1 MKATSTIMLDT
12 NLWSSI
18 GDDCAS
24 SDFDALVRS
33 RSLQVMVAP
42 STLMEVAR
50 HPVPQ
55 VRQRIISALARY
67 PRGRLSTEAE
77 VESAEVVAEIRRLR
91 PQWMRT
97 MPDTAKAAS
106 LHTFW
111 TRRIWRAAVQ
121 DAQRI
126 HDHEAAQK
134 PIFDAAVAL
143 QKKNRSLLLQGNL
156 SMRPLTALLASG
168 SAEVAARCAQ
178 GWNGDP
184 IEAWRLDSRMVFWQQ
199 LVEVVSRAP
208 FTAEDTTFADWV
220 GAYVDLAA
228 VRSDPI
234 DFTRF
239 WFEEVALAAVP
250 RQWIRWAVDT
260 VQTDRKVTGGNP
272 ADQQHSSYLLDCD
285 VFLSADAAFVAV
297 LQAVRE
303 DAPFSLAEPRL
314 VRGDRTIPIMERLRA
329 VL

>member
-1 MKATSTIMLDT
+1 
-12 NLWSSI
+12 
-18 GDDCAS
+18 
-24 SDFDALVRS
+24 
-33 RSLQVMVAP
+33 
-42 STLMEVAR
+42 
-50 HPVPQ
+50 
-55 VRQRIISALARY
+55 
-67 PRGRLSTEAE
+67 
-77 VESAEVVAEIRRLR
+77 
-91 PQWMRT
+91 
-97 MPDTAKAAS
+97 
-106 LHTFW
+106 
-111 TRRIWRAAVQ
+111 
-121 DAQRI
+121 
-126 HDHEAAQK
+126 
-134 PIFDAAVAL
+134 
-143 QKKNRSLLLQGNL
+143 
-156 SMRPLTALLASG
+156 
-168 SAEVAARCAQ
+168 
-178 GWNGDP
+178 
-184 IEAWRLDSRMVFWQQ
+184 MVFWQQ